1 MKVVILAGG
10 LGTRIAD
17 VDNTIPKPLIK
28 INGKSLLFHI
38 MSHYSKFGYNDF
50 IIAGGYKI
58 EKIKEFF
65 LNLDFLVNDFE
76 INYKN
81 NEKKILLNKKKN
93 WKVLVMDT
101 GIKTMTGGRIL
112 KLKKYLKAEKNFMV
126 TYGDGICDVNIKKLI
141 KFHTKHKKIATVT
154 AVRPQARFGELLIK
168 NKRVFKFK
176 EKPQVGDG
184 WINGGYFV
192 FENKIFDY
200 LNNSQ
205 TILEK
210 YPLEKLAKQR
220 QLMSFNHKG
229 FWHCVDTRRDIES
242 LEKIIHG

>member
-1 MKVVILAGG
+1 
-10 LGTRIAD
+10 
-17 VDNTIPKPLIK
+17 
-28 INGKSLLFHI
+28 
-38 MSHYSKFGYNDF
+38 
-50 IIAGGYKI
+50 
-58 EKIKEFF
+58 
-65 LNLDFLVNDFE
+65 
-76 INYKN
+76 
-81 NEKKILLNKKKN
+81 
-93 WKVLVMDT
+93 
-101 GIKTMTGGRIL
+101 
-112 KLKKYLKAEKNFMV
+112 MV